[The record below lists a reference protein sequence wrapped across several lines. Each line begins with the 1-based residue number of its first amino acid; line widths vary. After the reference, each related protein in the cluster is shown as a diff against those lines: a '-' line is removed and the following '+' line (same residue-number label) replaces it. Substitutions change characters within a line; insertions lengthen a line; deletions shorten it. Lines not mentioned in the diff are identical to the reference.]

1 MIPFKLPWLLHN
13 SPIPGKTSDAATPDE
28 KDMPAPARI
37 RTAYRLLAAAVFL
50 GAFAASEAD
59 VVHQY
64 RITVDPSMSRM
75 AVEARFGVPV
85 DTVTAKSDAAG
96 KYLTEAWD
104 CGDASPIRMRNRRM
118 MLPYEGIRCMNYTV
132 DLEGAARS
140 ARYNRGLAPSN
151 RVISP
156 SLWLWRPK
164 LSAASEI
171 HVRFDLPADMQ
182 VSVPWPQLDTARH
195 AFRLAGSPES
205 ADAPAVFGRFEYSE
219 IDVAGATLRVSL
231 LEARDGNGALTPEAI
246 RKWIRATAT
255 DVSLAYGRFPNPS
268 PQVVI
273 VPVGAT
279 ADGSGAVP
287 FGRVIRDG
295 GESVELFVD
304 QRQPAAELFGD
315 WTATH
320 EFSHLMLPYVT
331 RQHRWVSEGFA
342 QYYQN
347 VLLAR
352 SGAYDPLTAWQK
364 LWEGFERGRLSRPE
378 LSPNTATERGNRS
391 ARMKIYWS
399 GAAIA
404 LMADVTLRERSGGR
418 QTLDDVMGALQDC
431 CLPSDRAW
439 SGTELFEKLDALAG
453 TPVFMPLYRR
463 YADTSGFPDTREMF
477 ARLGL
482 SVEDRRVRYRQGDL
496 DTIRGAIMR
505 TDVATA
511 AWRERL
517 ARNHRTSPYGSGSGG
532 AP

>member
-1 MIPFKLPWLLHN
+1 MNPFKSPWMLHHWR
-13 SPIPGKTSDAATPDE
+13 IPRKREGAAGADE
-28 KDMPAPARI
+28 IEDMPAPARNW
-37 RTAYRLLAAAVFL
+37 TAKRLLAAVLAL
-50 GAFAASEAD
+50 GAFTAAEPAA
-59 VVHQY
+59 VHEY

-75 AVEARFGVPV
+75 AVEARFGAAV
-85 DTVTAKSDAAG
+85 DAVTARSDAAG
-96 KYLTEAWD
+96 NFLTEAWD
-104 CGDASPIRMRNRRM
+104 CGDASRIRMRNRRM
-118 MLPYEGIRCMNYTV
+118 MLPYAGIRCMNYTV
-132 DLEGAARS
+132 DLTAAARS
-140 ARYNRGLAPSN
+140 SRHNHGLAPGN
-151 RVISP
+151 QVVSP

-164 LSAASEI
+164 LSIAAEI
-171 HVRFDLPADMQ
+171 HVRFELPPGMQ
-182 VSVPWPQLDTARH
+182 VSVPWQRLGEETN
-195 AFRLAGSPES
+195 AFRLTGSPES
-205 ADAPAVFGRFEYSE
+205 ADAPAVFGRFEYTE
-219 IDVAGATLRVSL
+219 IDVPGATLRVSL
-231 LEARDGNGALTPEAI
+231 LGAREGNGALTLEAI
-246 RKWIRATAT
+246 RKWMRATAT

-273 VPVGAT
+273 VPVG
-279 ADGSGAVP
+279 DSGSGAVP
-287 FGRVIRDG
+287 FGRVVRDG

-304 QRQPAAELFGD
+304 QSVPAGELFDD

-320 EFSHLMLPYVT
+320 EFSHLMLPYVAQ
-331 RQHRWVSEGFA
+331 QHRWVSEGFA

-364 LWEGFERGRLSRPE
+364 LWEGFERGRASRPE
-378 LSPNTATERGNRS
+378 LSPNTATSRANRS
-391 ARMKIYWS
+391 ARMKVYWS

-431 CLPSDRAW
+431 CLPSDRVW
-439 SGTELFEKLDALAG
+439 DGPELFEKLDTLAG

-463 YADTSGFPDTREMF
+463 YADTSGFPDTRDVF

-496 DTIRGAIMR
+496 ETIRAAIMK

-511 AWRERL
+511 AWRARL
-517 ARNHRTSPYGSGSGG
+517 AQHPRTAAYGAGSGG